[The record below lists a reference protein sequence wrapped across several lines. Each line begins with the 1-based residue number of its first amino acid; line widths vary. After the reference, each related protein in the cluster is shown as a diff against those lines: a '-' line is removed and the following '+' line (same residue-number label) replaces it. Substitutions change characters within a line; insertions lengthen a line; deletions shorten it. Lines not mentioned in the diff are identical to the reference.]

1 MRSMSFSFGAN
12 KKSHG
17 FNRAM
22 FFELIIR
29 LAKMLYYTE
38 PSEENYQVYSGDGK
52 LLVVDSINMT

>member
-1 MRSMSFSFGAN
+1 
-12 KKSHG
+12 
-17 FNRAM
+17 M